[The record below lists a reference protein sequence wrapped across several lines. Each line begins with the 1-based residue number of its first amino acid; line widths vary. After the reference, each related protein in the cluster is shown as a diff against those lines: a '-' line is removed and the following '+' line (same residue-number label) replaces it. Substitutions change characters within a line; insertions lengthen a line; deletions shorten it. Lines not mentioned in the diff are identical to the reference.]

1 MPVIPQCHLR
11 KKKENRLLRICD
23 REQEQKRVRYVEVA
37 TGVILWIDDRLDVEV
52 CLCVCEDGHD
62 AGGKVEEGVVVM
74 TLEAVDEKQKE
85 SRFRWGQHD

>member
-1 MPVIPQCHLR
+1 MPFQ
-11 KKKENRLLRICD
+11 KKPPPPRLLRICE
-23 REQEQKRVRYVEVA
+23 REQEKKMARYVEVA
-37 TGVILWIDDRLDVEV
+37 AGVVLWIDDGLDVEV

-74 TLEAVDEKQKE
+74 ALEAVDEQQKE